1 MAQMNTEYRCY
12 FKFLQFSL
20 GLYEGEEFL
29 TGEALKGFDW
39 KAFYRF
45 AQKQTLV
52 GVVFEGIQRLPQAV
66 APNPDLLLAWMG
78 ESQMI
83 YKKDISMNEA
93 TATIYNKVKEA
104 GFRCCILKGQGNAVM
119 YPNPHSRTP
128 GDIDVW
134 VNAEREDIRRL
145 AAILTEGNGAV
156 GNESLNHIE
165 LERDGVSVELHPTP
179 MMFNNPVLNHRMQ
192 RWFKRNVDLQCGNI
206 VELSDGVGEIAV
218 PTSSFNVIYQL
229 CHLYH
234 HFFYEGMGMRQV
246 IDYYYVL
253 MGLPQNSQRTQ
264 IFWANTNCTN
274 NTNVGDSPSVKSVKS
289 VGDDLKRLGLWNFA
303 GAVMWVLRETLGL
316 LEDRMIV
323 PVDERRGRLLLAEII
338 DGGNFGQHGHR
349 RRFGRGTIGHN
360 IQRLCRDAR
369 LAWYYPAE
377 ALCEPLFRT
386 WHFFWRVSHRY
397 HREH

>member
-1 MAQMNTEYRCY
+1 MGKSVIGKITVSKYVTY
-12 FKFLQFSL
+12 FEFIQYSL
-20 GLYEGEEFL
+20 GIKDTLPTVAAEI
-29 TGEALKGFDW
+29 DW
-39 KAFYRF
+39 ADFYKF
-45 AQKQTLV
+45 ARKQSLS
-52 GVVFEGIQRLPQAV
+52 GVVFEGIQSLPKEL
-66 APNPDLLLAWMG
+66 APRTDLLMRWMG
-78 ESQMI
+78 ECVAVRNRNSVMYRASRDVYASI
-83 YKKDISMNEA
+83 C
-93 TATIYNKVKEA
+93 KV
-104 GFRCCILKGQGNAVM
+104 GYRCCVLKGQGNALM
-119 YPNPHSRTP
+119 YPNPYSRMS

-134 VNAEREDIRRL
+134 IPTDNREELRRVALIL
-145 AAILTEGNGAV
+145 AGSADNIKREIV
-156 GNESLNHIE
+156 HHIE

-316 LEDRMIV
+316 LEERMIV

-386 WHFFWRVSHRY
+386 WHFFWRKMNKV
-397 HREH
+397 